1 MKRFFNFIFI
11 LFILFIFFIFGFL
24 NVKAAEI
31 KKENGSYKFSWNNLS
46 LQSNSDYMV
55 ECSNAQIIE
64 GDTIVQ
70 SVDQSGNIIK
80 GPQKS
85 GFVIFKPTITNGT
98 VTCKVYKVDA
108 GKPVVDSA
116 SIAIGTTTT
125 TTSPTTTNPTTTSP
139 STTTTSNKSNNA
151 NLKTLEVRDNDNN
164 IISLSPVFSSSVYEY
179 SATVDSAIKMVNIDA
194 TMEDA
199 KSNLVISSNA
209 NEELKAGENNKI
221 TLTVTAEDGTKK
233 AYVLNIK
240 REALTADATL
250 KSLKIKEDP
259 SFKLETDT
267 YQYNIKVSQNVSKL
281 NFEYVTNDENAS
293 VTITGNEDIKDGSK
307 VKLLV
312 MAEDGTKKEYTIT
325 VSKEKTTTKSA
336 KKVVSEERNPLI
348 IMVLSI
354 VAFCLIGS
362 IVYVAKK

>member
-1 MKRFFNFIFI
+1 MKRFLNSI
-11 LFILFIFFIFGFL
+11 FILFIFFIFGFL

-31 KKENGSYKFSWNNLS
+31 RKENGSYKFSWSNLN

-55 ECSNAQIIE
+55 ECSNAQITE

-70 SVDQSGNIIK
+70 SVDRSGNIIK
-80 GPQKS
+80 GPKKS

-98 VTCKVYKVDA
+98 VTCKVYKNDA
-108 GKPVVDSA
+108 GKPAIDSA
-116 SIAIGTTTT
+116 SITIGTTTT
-125 TTSPTTTNPTTTSP
+125 TTSPTTTTPTTTSP
-139 STTTTSNKSNNA
+139 STTTTTSNKSNNA
-151 NLKTLEVRDNDNN
+151 NLKTLEVKDSDNN
-164 IISLSPVFSSSVYEY
+164 IVILSPVFSSSVYEY
-179 SATVDSAIKMVNIDA
+179 SATVDSSIKMVNIDA

-259 SFKLETDT
+259 SFKLKSDE
-267 YQYNIKVSQNVSKL
+267 YQYKINVSQNVSKL
-281 NFEYVTNDENAS
+281 NFDYVTNDENAS

-312 MAEDGTKKEYTIT
+312 TAEDGTKKEYTIT